1 MQEVACF
8 YMVLLEFLLA
18 MGLCIMIF
26 KIISLLEDLIEY
38 LASITFLFLD
48 MLEVLLLSTAMDYFD
63 MFGQVE
69 LSRYVIATLR
79 ALMLVR

>member
-1 MQEVACF
+1 
-8 YMVLLEFLLA
+8 MVLFEFLLA

-26 KIISLLEDLIEY
+26 KIISLLEDLLAY
-38 LASITFLFLD
+38 LASITFLYLD

-63 MFGQVE
+63 VFGQVE
-69 LSRYVIATLR
+69 LSRYIFAKLR